1 MEIPL
6 DKKEIESLVDLME
19 KEFVWLR
26 GGDGMFHVNKGNIA
40 LKLDGVHDVMVSD
53 LMIENVSNEGQ
64 PLKQLEEKNVKFVHS
79 NTEDFNS
86 YTGNDSYGIIV
97 NNCKHLDMKNLCF
110 HPILSTCGR
119 AFGLFIM
126 NQTNDFQI
134 ENIQNEND
142 NFLEKK
148 NDGSSPLDISSNNR
162 EVNNRE
168 VNYSSIIIQKSCS
181 NFIIKD

>member
-1 MEIPL
+1 MEISL
-6 DKKEIESLVDLME
+6 DENEIKSLSSLAE

-97 NNCKHLDMKNLCF
+97 NNCKHLDMKNLSF

-126 NQTNDFQI
+126 NQTKDFQI
-134 ENIQNEND
+134 QNIKS
-142 NFLEKK
+142 EKSSLK
-148 NDGSSPLDISSNNR
+148 KRKDGSSPLDYLPTILPSLFKKA
-162 EVNNRE
+162 VQ
-168 VNYSSIIIQKSCS
+168 ILL
-181 NFIIKD
+181 